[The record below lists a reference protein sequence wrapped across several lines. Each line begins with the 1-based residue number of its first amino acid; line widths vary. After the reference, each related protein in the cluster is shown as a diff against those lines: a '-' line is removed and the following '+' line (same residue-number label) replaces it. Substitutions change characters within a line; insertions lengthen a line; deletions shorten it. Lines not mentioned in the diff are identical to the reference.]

1 MRGTLHRS
9 DMLVVISSHTV
20 YVCVCVHAVFWSTL
34 PFLHIKFSKRTDV
47 RQTGYAEVLEEN
59 TEDFTAR
66 YAAELKL
73 HSCNTAYIKNM
84 EFFYIQH
91 IKMQNI

>member
-1 MRGTLHRS
+1 
-9 DMLVVISSHTV
+9 
-20 YVCVCVHAVFWSTL
+20 
-34 PFLHIKFSKRTDV
+34 V